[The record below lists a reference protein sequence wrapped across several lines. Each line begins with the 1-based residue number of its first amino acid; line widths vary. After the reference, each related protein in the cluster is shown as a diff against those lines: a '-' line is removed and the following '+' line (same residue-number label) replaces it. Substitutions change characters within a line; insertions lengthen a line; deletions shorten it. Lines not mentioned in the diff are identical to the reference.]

1 MRRAIAIAVTVILTT
16 TGGYLYGQQPA
27 QPFRPQPPTP
37 SNIRTGAD
45 IGFRVDQM
53 KDNRALVTLMV
64 RSKSG
69 EWVEAQLTPHNGG
82 LVPLESR

>member
-1 MRRAIAIAVTVILTT
+1 MGIYTANSRFSRSGLSRRH
-16 TGGYLYGQQPA
+16 
-27 QPFRPQPPTP
+27 RPI
-37 SNIRTGAD
+37 SGTGAD

-69 EWVEAQLTPHNGG
+69 EWVEAELSPHNGG

>member
-1 MRRAIAIAVTVILTT
+1 MRRAIAIAVTVILTA
-16 TGGYLYGQQPA
+16 TGGYLYGQQQV

-37 SNIRTGAD
+37 SNIRTGTD

-69 EWVEAQLTPHNGG
+69 EWVEAQLSPHNMG